1 MMRKFL
7 IFCFLVIL
15 PIACSRENAILRE
28 ASRNLESNPQS
39 ALYLLDSLDRNT
51 LSEREKATFDYLTA
65 YSFYRTYYYL
75 DEASEAA
82 LQRACLYFE
91 QNGPAM
97 DQMRAWELL
106 GTVQTATNRHESGL
120 VSFLKAEQVARS
132 IEKARLRAWALL
144 LFLVALFATIVL
156 YLWARK
162 AQTEKQLLLEREEND
177 RVMSIA
183 EDLQNRLSLL
193 QGTRKGGRSDIGLD
207 MLDRLCEQYY
217 VYEGTSSLQPKILKE
232 VRSLVEGLRAD
243 EKVQK
248 NLEQSLNDSHDQ
260 VIKRLRSACPKWKEE
275 DILLYMFTIAGFSST
290 TISTLLEKD
299 KPYVYNRLY
308 RLKERLKAL
317 DSPDKDFLLLQ
328 IEK

>member
-1 MMRKFL
+1 MRKLL
-7 IFCFLVIL
+7 IYCILAIL

-28 ASRNLESNPQS
+28 ASRNLESDPES

-51 LSEREKATFDYLTA
+51 LSDREKATFDYLTA
-65 YSFYRTYYYL
+65 YSFYKTYYFL
-75 DEASEAA
+75 DDASEAA

-91 QNGPAM
+91 KNGPAV
-97 DQMRAWELL
+97 DRMRAWELM
-106 GTVQTATNRHESGL
+106 GTVQTATNRYGSGL

-132 IEKARLRAWALL
+132 IEKARVRAWSL
-144 LFLVALFATIVL
+144 LFFIVAVLATLLL

-183 EDLQNRLSLL
+183 EDLQSRLSLL
-193 QGTRKGGRSDIGLD
+193 EGTRKGAGSDIGMD

-248 NLEQSLNDSHDQ
+248 SLEQSLNDSHDR
-260 VIKRLRSACPKWKEE
+260 VMKRLRAAFPKWKEE
-275 DILLYMFTIAGFSST
+275 DYLLYMFTVAGFSST

-299 KPYVYNRLY
+299 KPFVYNRVY
-308 RLKERLKAL
+308 RLKERIKAS
-317 DSPDKDFLLLQ
+317 DSPDRDFLLLQ
-328 IEK
+328 LEK

>member
-1 MMRKFL
+1 MRKFL
-7 IFCFLVIL
+7 IYCILAIL

-28 ASRNLESNPQS
+28 ASRNLENDPES

-65 YSFYRTYYYL
+65 YSFYRTYYFL
-75 DEASEAA
+75 DDASEAA

-91 QNGPAM
+91 QNGPAV
-97 DQMRAWELL
+97 DRMRAWELM
-106 GTVQTATNRHESGL
+106 GTVQTATNRYGSGL

-132 IEKARLRAWALL
+132 IEKARLRTWALL
-144 LFLVALFATIVL
+144 FFVVAVLATLLL

-162 AQTEKQLLLEREEND
+162 VQTEKQLLLEREEND

-193 QGTRKGGRSDIGLD
+193 QGMRRGGRSDIGLD

-243 EKVQK
+243 DKVQK

-260 VIKRLRSACPKWKEE
+260 VMKRLRAACPKWKEE
-275 DILLYMFTIAGFSST
+275 DYLLYMFTVAGFSST

-308 RLKERLKAL
+308 RLKERLKVL
-317 DSPDKDFLLLQ
+317 DASDKDFLLLQ
-328 IEK
+328 LEK

>member
-1 MMRKFL
+1 M
-7 IFCFLVIL
+7 
-15 PIACSRENAILRE
+15 RE
-28 ASRNLESNPQS
+28 ASRNLETDPEST
-39 ALYLLDSLDRNT
+39 LYLLDSLDRNT
-51 LSEREKATFDYLTA
+51 LSEKEKATFDYLTA
-65 YSFYRTYYYL
+65 YSFYRTYYFL
-75 DEASEAA
+75 DDASEAA

-91 QNGPAM
+91 QNGPAV
-97 DQMRAWELL
+97 DRMRAWERM
-106 GTVQTATNRHESGL
+106 GTVQTATNRYGSGL

-144 LFLVALFATIVL
+144 FFVVAVLATLLL

-162 AQTEKQLLLEREEND
+162 VQTEKQLLLEREEND

-193 QGTRKGGRSDIGLD
+193 QGTRKTGRSDIGLD

-260 VIKRLRSACPKWKEE
+260 VMKRLRAACPKWKEE
-275 DILLYMFTIAGFSST
+275 DILLYMFTVAGFSST

-308 RLKERLKAL
+308 RLKERLKTL
-317 DSPDKDFLLLQ
+317 EVPDRDFLLLQ
-328 IEK
+328 LEK

>member
-1 MMRKFL
+1 MRKLL

-28 ASRNLESNPQS
+28 ASRNLETNPQS

-51 LSEREKATFDYLTA
+51 LSDREKATFDYLTA
-65 YSFYRTYYYL
+65 YSFYRTYYFL
-75 DEASEAA
+75 DDASEAA

-91 QNGPAM
+91 QNGPAV
-97 DQMRAWELL
+97 DQMRAWELM
-106 GTVQTATNRHESGL
+106 GTVQTATNRYGSGL

-144 LFLVALFATIVL
+144 FFLVALFSTLVL

-162 AQTEKQLLLEREEND
+162 VQTEKQLLLEREEND

-183 EDLQNRLSLL
+183 EDLQSRLSVL
-193 QGTRKGGRSDIGLD
+193 QGTRRGGRSDIGLD

-260 VIKRLRSACPKWKEE
+260 VIRRLRSACPKWKEE

-308 RLKERLKAL
+308 RLKERLKVL

-328 IEK
+328 LEK

>member
-1 MMRKFL
+1 MRKLL

-51 LSEREKATFDYLTA
+51 LSDREKATFDYLTA
-65 YSFYRTYYYL
+65 YSFYRTYYFL
-75 DEASEAA
+75 DDASEAA

-91 QNGPAM
+91 QNGPAV
-97 DQMRAWELL
+97 DQMRAWELM
-106 GTVQTATNRHESGL
+106 GTVQTATNRYGSGL

-132 IEKARLRAWALL
+132 IEKARLRVWALL
-144 LFLVALFATIVL
+144 FFLVALFSTLVL

-162 AQTEKQLLLEREEND
+162 VQTEKQLLLEREEND

-183 EDLQNRLSLL
+183 EDLQSRLSVL
-193 QGTRKGGRSDIGLD
+193 QGTRRGGRSDIGLD

-232 VRSLVEGLRAD
+232 VRTLVEGLRAD

-248 NLEQSLNDSHDQ
+248 NLEQSMNDSHDQ
-260 VIKRLRSACPKWKEE
+260 VIRRLRSACPKWKEE

-308 RLKERLKAL
+308 RLKERLKVL

-328 IEK
+328 LEK

>member
-1 MMRKFL
+1 MRKFL
-7 IFCFLVIL
+7 VFCILAIL

-28 ASRNLESNPQS
+28 ASRNLENDPES
-39 ALYLLDSLDRNT
+39 ALYLLDSLDRNS
-51 LSEREKATFDYLTA
+51 LSEREKATYDYLTA
-65 YSFYRTYYYL
+65 YSFYRTYYFL
-75 DEASEAA
+75 DDASEAA

-91 QNGPAM
+91 KNGPAV
-97 DQMRAWELL
+97 DRMRAWELM
-106 GTVQTATNRHESGL
+106 GTVQTATNRYGSGL

-132 IEKARLRAWALL
+132 IETARVRTWALL
-144 LFLVALFATIVL
+144 FFLVAVLATLLL
-156 YLWARK
+156 YFWARK
-162 AQTEKQLLLEREEND
+162 IQTEKQLLLEREEND
-177 RVMSIA
+177 RIMSIA

-193 QGTRKGGRSDIGLD
+193 QGTRKSGRSDIGLD

-243 EKVQK
+243 DKVQK

-260 VIKRLRSACPKWKEE
+260 VMKRLRTACPKWKEE
-275 DILLYMFTIAGFSST
+275 DYLLYMFTVAGFSST

-308 RLKERLKAL
+308 RIKERIKAS
-317 DSPDKDFLLLQ
+317 DAPDRDFLLLQ
-328 IEK
+328 LEK

>member
-1 MMRKFL
+1 MRKLL

-15 PIACSRENAILRE
+15 PIACSRETAILRE

-51 LSEREKATFDYLTA
+51 LSDREKATFDYLTA
-65 YSFYRTYYYL
+65 YSFYRTYYFL
-75 DEASEAA
+75 DDASEAA

-91 QNGPAM
+91 QNGPAV
-97 DQMRAWELL
+97 DRMRAWELM
-106 GTVQTATNRHESGL
+106 GTVQTATNRYGSGL

-132 IEKARLRAWALL
+132 IEKARLRVWALL
-144 LFLVALFATIVL
+144 FFLVALFSTLVL

-162 AQTEKQLLLEREEND
+162 VQTEKQLLLEREEND

-183 EDLQNRLSLL
+183 EDLQSRLSVL
-193 QGTRKGGRSDIGLD
+193 QGTRRGG
-207 MLDRLCEQYY
+207 RLCEQYY

-232 VRSLVEGLRAD
+232 VRTLVEGLRAD

-260 VIKRLRSACPKWKEE
+260 VIRRLRSACPKWKEE

-308 RLKERLKAL
+308 RLKERLKVL

-328 IEK
+328 LEK

>member
-1 MMRKFL
+1 M
-7 IFCFLVIL
+7 
-15 PIACSRENAILRE
+15 RE
-28 ASRNLESNPQS
+28 ASRSLESDPTS
-39 ALYLLDSLDRNT
+39 TLYLLDSLDRNS
-51 LSEREKATFDYLTA
+51 LSDREKATFDYLTA
-65 YSFYRTYYYL
+65 YSFYRTYYFL
-75 DEASEAA
+75 DDASEAA

-91 QNGPAM
+91 KNGPAV
-97 DQMRAWELL
+97 DQMRAWELM
-106 GTVQTATNRHESGL
+106 GTVQTATNRYGSGL

-132 IEKARLRAWALL
+132 IERARLRTWALL
-144 LFLVALFATIVL
+144 FFLVAVLATLVL

-162 AQTEKQLLLEREEND
+162 MQAEKQLLLEREEND
-177 RVMSIA
+177 RIMSIA

-193 QGTRKGGRSDIGLD
+193 QGLRKGGRSDIGMD

-232 VRSLVEGLRAD
+232 VRTLVEGLRSD
-243 EKVQK
+243 EKVQR

-260 VIKRLRSACPKWKEE
+260 VMKRLRSACPKWKEE
-275 DILLYMFTIAGFSST
+275 DYLLYMFTVAGFSST

-317 DSPDKDFLLLQ
+317 DNPDREFLLLQ
-328 IEK
+328 LEK

>member
-1 MMRKFL
+1 MRKFL
-7 IFCFLVIL
+7 IYCILAIL

-28 ASRNLESNPQS
+28 ASRNMENDPES
-39 ALYLLDSLDRNT
+39 ALYLLDSLDRNS

-65 YSFYRTYYYL
+65 YSFYRTYYFL
-75 DEASEAA
+75 DDASEAA
-82 LQRACLYFE
+82 LQRACIYFDK
-91 QNGPAM
+91 NGPAV
-97 DQMRAWELL
+97 DQMRAWELM
-106 GTVQTATNRHESGL
+106 GTVQTATNRYGSGL
-120 VSFLKAEQVARS
+120 VSFLKAEEVARS
-132 IEKARLRAWALL
+132 IEKARLRTWALL
-144 LFLVALFATIVL
+144 FFVVAVLATLLL

-162 AQTEKQLLLEREEND
+162 VQTEKQLLLEREEND

-193 QGTRKGGRSDIGLD
+193 QGMRRGGRSDIGLD

-243 EKVQK
+243 DKVQK

-260 VIKRLRSACPKWKEE
+260 VMKRLRAACPKWKEE
-275 DILLYMFTIAGFSST
+275 DYLLYMFTVAGFSST

-308 RLKERLKAL
+308 RLKERLKVL
-317 DSPDKDFLLLQ
+317 DAPDKDFLLLQ
-328 IEK
+328 LEK

>member
-1 MMRKFL
+1 MRKLL

-51 LSEREKATFDYLTA
+51 LSDREKATFDYLTA
-65 YSFYRTYYYL
+65 YSFYRTYYFL
-75 DEASEAA
+75 DDASEAA

-91 QNGPAM
+91 QNGPAV
-97 DQMRAWELL
+97 DRMRAWELM
-106 GTVQTATNRHESGL
+106 GTVQTATNRYGSGL

-132 IEKARLRAWALL
+132 IEKARLRVWALL
-144 LFLVALFATIVL
+144 FFLVALFSTLVL

-162 AQTEKQLLLEREEND
+162 VQTEKQLLLEREEND

-183 EDLQNRLSLL
+183 EDLQSRLSVL
-193 QGTRKGGRSDIGLD
+193 QGTRRGGRSDIGLD

-232 VRSLVEGLRAD
+232 VRTLVEGLRAD

-260 VIKRLRSACPKWKEE
+260 VIKRLRAACPKWKEE
-275 DILLYMFTIAGFSST
+275 DILLYMFTLVGFSST

-308 RLKERLKAL
+308 RLKERLKVL

-328 IEK
+328 LEK

>member
-1 MMRKFL
+1 MRKLL
-7 IFCFLVIL
+7 IYCILVIL

-28 ASRNLESNPQS
+28 ASQNLESDPES
-39 ALYLLDSLDRNT
+39 ALYLLDSLDRNS

-65 YSFYRTYYYL
+65 YSFYRTYYFL
-75 DEASEAA
+75 DDASEAA

-91 QNGPAM
+91 KNGPAV
-97 DQMRAWELL
+97 DRMRAWELM
-106 GTVQTATNRHESGL
+106 GTVQTATNRYGSGL

-132 IEKARLRAWALL
+132 IEKARLRTWALL
-144 LFLVALFATIVL
+144 FFLVAVLATLLL
-156 YLWARK
+156 YFWARK
-162 AQTEKQLLLEREEND
+162 MQMEKQLLLEREEND
-177 RVMSIA
+177 RIMSIA

-193 QGTRKGGRSDIGLD
+193 QGTRKSGRSDIGLD

-232 VRSLVEGLRAD
+232 VRSLVEGLRSDDKA
-243 EKVQK
+243 QK

-260 VIKRLRSACPKWKEE
+260 VMKRLRAACPKWKDE
-275 DILLYMFTIAGFSST
+275 DYLLYMFTVAGFSST

-308 RLKERLKAL
+308 RIKERIKASEAA
-317 DSPDKDFLLLQ
+317 DRDFLLLQ
-328 IEK
+328 LEK

>member
-1 MMRKFL
+1 MRKFL
-7 IFCFLVIL
+7 ICCFLVIL
-15 PIACSRENAILRE
+15 PIACSRENPILRE
-28 ASRNLESNPQS
+28 ASRDLETDPES
-39 ALYLLDSLDRNT
+39 ALYLLDSLDRNS

-65 YSFYRTYYYL
+65 YSFYRTYYFL
-75 DEASEAA
+75 DDASEAA

-91 QNGPAM
+91 KNGPAV
-97 DQMRAWELL
+97 DQMRVWELM
-106 GTVQTATNRHESGL
+106 GTVQTATNRYGSGL

-132 IEKARLRAWALL
+132 IEKARLRTWALL
-144 LFLVALFATIVL
+144 FFLVALLATLLL
-156 YLWARK
+156 YFWARK
-162 AQTEKQLLLEREEND
+162 VQTEKQLLLEREEND

-183 EDLQNRLSLL
+183 EDLQNKLRRLKD
-193 QGTRKGGRSDIGLD
+193 TRKVGHSDIGMD

-248 NLEQSLNDSHDQ
+248 NLEQSLNESHDQ
-260 VIKRLRSACPKWKEE
+260 VMKRLRSACPKWKEE
-275 DILLYMFTIAGFSST
+275 DVLLYMFTVAGFSST

-308 RLKERLKAL
+308 RLKERLKVL
-317 DSPDKDFLLLQ
+317 DTPDRDFLLVQL
-328 IEK
+328 EK

>member
-1 MMRKFL
+1 MRKLL

-65 YSFYRTYYYL
+65 YSFYRTYYFL
-75 DEASEAA
+75 DDASEAA

-91 QNGPAM
+91 QNGPAV
-97 DQMRAWELL
+97 DRMRAWELM
-106 GTVQTATNRHESGL
+106 GTVQTATNRYGSGL

-132 IEKARLRAWALL
+132 IEKARLRVWALL
-144 LFLVALFATIVL
+144 FFLVALFSTLVL

-162 AQTEKQLLLEREEND
+162 VQTEKQLLLEREEND

-183 EDLQNRLSLL
+183 EDLQSRLSVL
-193 QGTRKGGRSDIGLD
+193 QGTRRGGRSDIGLD

-232 VRSLVEGLRAD
+232 VRTLVEGLRAD

-260 VIKRLRSACPKWKEE
+260 VIRRLRIACPKWKEE

-308 RLKERLKAL
+308 RLKERLKVL

-328 IEK
+328 LEK

>member
-1 MMRKFL
+1 MRKFL

-28 ASRNLESNPQS
+28 ASRNLETDPES

-51 LSEREKATFDYLTA
+51 LSERERATFDYLTA
-65 YSFYRTYYYL
+65 YSFYRTYYFL
-75 DEASEAA
+75 DDASEAA

-91 QNGPAM
+91 KNGPAV
-97 DQMRAWELL
+97 DRMRAWELM
-106 GTVQTATNRHESGL
+106 GTVQTATNRYGSGL

-132 IEKARLRAWALL
+132 IEKARLRTWALL
-144 LFLVALFATIVL
+144 FFLVAVLATLLL
-156 YLWARK
+156 YFWARK
-162 AQTEKQLLLEREEND
+162 MQMEKQLLLEREEND
-177 RVMSIA
+177 RIMSIA

-193 QGTRKGGRSDIGLD
+193 QGTRKSGRSDIGLD

-232 VRSLVEGLRAD
+232 VRSLVEGLRSDDKA
-243 EKVQK
+243 QK

-260 VIKRLRSACPKWKEE
+260 VMKRLRAACPKWKEE
-275 DILLYMFTIAGFSST
+275 DYLLYMFTVAGFSST

-308 RLKERLKAL
+308 RIKERIKA
-317 DSPDKDFLLLQ
+317 SEAPDRDFLLLQ
-328 IEK
+328 LEK

>member
-1 MMRKFL
+1 M
-7 IFCFLVIL
+7 
-15 PIACSRENAILRE
+15 RE
-28 ASRNLESNPQS
+28 ASRDLETDPES
-39 ALYLLDSLDRNT
+39 ALYLLDSLDRNS

-65 YSFYRTYYYL
+65 YSFYRTYYFL
-75 DEASEAA
+75 DDASEAA

-91 QNGPAM
+91 KNGPAV
-97 DQMRAWELL
+97 DQMRVWELM
-106 GTVQTATNRHESGL
+106 GTVQTATNRYGSGL

-132 IEKARLRAWALL
+132 IEKARLRTWALL
-144 LFLVALFATIVL
+144 FFLVALLATLLL
-156 YLWARK
+156 YFWARK
-162 AQTEKQLLLEREEND
+162 VQTEKQLLLEREEND

-183 EDLQNRLSLL
+183 EDLQNKLRRL
-193 QGTRKGGRSDIGLD
+193 QGTRKVGHSDIGMD

-248 NLEQSLNDSHDQ
+248 NLEQSLNESHDQ
-260 VIKRLRSACPKWKEE
+260 VMKRLRSACPKWKEE
-275 DILLYMFTIAGFSST
+275 DVLLYMFTVAGFSST

-308 RLKERLKAL
+308 RLKERLKVL
-317 DSPDKDFLLLQ
+317 DTPDRDFLLVQL
-328 IEK
+328 EK

>member
-1 MMRKFL
+1 MRKLL
-7 IFCFLVIL
+7 IFCILAIL

-28 ASRNLESNPQS
+28 ASRNLESDPES

-51 LSEREKATFDYLTA
+51 LSDREKATFDYLTA
-65 YSFYRTYYYL
+65 YSFYKTYYFL
-75 DEASEAA
+75 DDASEAA

-91 QNGPAM
+91 KNGPAV
-97 DQMRAWELL
+97 DRMRAWELM
-106 GTVQTATNRHESGL
+106 GTVQTATNRYGSGL

-132 IEKARLRAWALL
+132 IEKARVRAWSL
-144 LFLVALFATIVL
+144 LFFIVAVLATLLL

-183 EDLQNRLSLL
+183 EDLQSRLSLL
-193 QGTRKGGRSDIGLD
+193 EGTRKGAGSDIGMD

-248 NLEQSLNDSHDQ
+248 SLEQSLNDSHDR
-260 VIKRLRSACPKWKEE
+260 VMKRLRTAFPKWKEE
-275 DILLYMFTIAGFSST
+275 DYLLYMFTVAGFSST

-299 KPYVYNRLY
+299 KPFVYNRVY
-308 RLKERLKAL
+308 RLKERIKAS
-317 DSPDKDFLLLQ
+317 DSPDRDFLLLQ
-328 IEK
+328 LEK

>member
-1 MMRKFL
+1 MRKLL

-51 LSEREKATFDYLTA
+51 LSDREKATFDYLTA
-65 YSFYRTYYYL
+65 YSFYRTYYFL
-75 DEASEAA
+75 DDASEAA

-91 QNGPAM
+91 QNGPAV
-97 DQMRAWELL
+97 DRMRAWELM
-106 GTVQTATNRHESGL
+106 GTVQTATNRYGSGL

-132 IEKARLRAWALL
+132 IEKARLRVWALL
-144 LFLVALFATIVL
+144 FFLVALFSTLVL

-162 AQTEKQLLLEREEND
+162 VQTEKQLLLEREEND

-183 EDLQNRLSLL
+183 EDLQSRLSVL
-193 QGTRKGGRSDIGLD
+193 QGTRRGGRSDIGLD

-232 VRSLVEGLRAD
+232 VRTLVEGLRAD

-260 VIKRLRSACPKWKEE
+260 VIRRLRSACPKWKEE

-308 RLKERLKAL
+308 RLKERLKVL

-328 IEK
+328 LEK

>member
-1 MMRKFL
+1 MRKFL
-7 IFCFLVIL
+7 ICCFLVIL

-28 ASRNLESNPQS
+28 ASRNLETDPEST
-39 ALYLLDSLDRNT
+39 LYLLDSLDRNS
-51 LSEREKATFDYLTA
+51 LSEKEKATFDYLTA
-65 YSFYRTYYYL
+65 YSFYRTYYFL
-75 DEASEAA
+75 DDASEAA

-91 QNGPAM
+91 QNGPAV
-97 DQMRAWELL
+97 DRMRAWELM
-106 GTVQTATNRHESGL
+106 GTVQTATNRYGSGL

-144 LFLVALFATIVL
+144 FFVVAVLATLLL

-162 AQTEKQLLLEREEND
+162 VQTEKQLLLEREEND

-193 QGTRKGGRSDIGLD
+193 QGTRKTGRSDIGLD

-248 NLEQSLNDSHDQ
+248 NLEQSLNESHDQ
-260 VIKRLRSACPKWKEE
+260 VMKRLRAACPKWKEE
-275 DILLYMFTIAGFSST
+275 DILLYMFTVAGFSST

-308 RLKERLKAL
+308 RLKERLKTL
-317 DSPDKDFLLLQ
+317 EVPDRDFLLLQ
-328 IEK
+328 LEK

>member
-1 MMRKFL
+1 MRKLL

-28 ASRNLESNPQS
+28 ASRNLETNPQS

-51 LSEREKATFDYLTA
+51 LSDREKATFDYLTA
-65 YSFYRTYYYL
+65 YSFYRTYYFL
-75 DEASEAA
+75 DDASEAA

-91 QNGPAM
+91 QNGPAV
-97 DQMRAWELL
+97 DQMRAWELM
-106 GTVQTATNRHESGL
+106 GTVQTATNRYGSGL

-144 LFLVALFATIVL
+144 FFLVALFSTLVL

-162 AQTEKQLLLEREEND
+162 VQTEKQLLLEREEND

-183 EDLQNRLSLL
+183 EDLQGRLSVL
-193 QGTRKGGRSDIGLD
+193 QGTRRGGRSDIGLD

-232 VRSLVEGLRAD
+232 VRTLVEGLRAD

-260 VIKRLRSACPKWKEE
+260 VIRRLRSACPKWKEE

-308 RLKERLKAL
+308 RLKERLKVL

-328 IEK
+328 LEK

>member
-1 MMRKFL
+1 MRKLL

-65 YSFYRTYYYL
+65 YSFYRTYYFL
-75 DEASEAA
+75 DDASEAA

-91 QNGPAM
+91 HNGPAV
-97 DQMRAWELL
+97 DRMRAWELM
-106 GTVQTATNRHESGL
+106 GTVQTATNRYGSGL

-132 IEKARLRAWALL
+132 IEKARLRVWALL
-144 LFLVALFATIVL
+144 FFLVALFSTLVL

-162 AQTEKQLLLEREEND
+162 VQTEKQLLLEREEND

-183 EDLQNRLSLL
+183 EDLQSRLSVL
-193 QGTRKGGRSDIGLD
+193 QGTRRGGRSDIGLD

-232 VRSLVEGLRAD
+232 VRTLVEGLRAD

-260 VIKRLRSACPKWKEE
+260 VIRRLRSACPKWKEE

-308 RLKERLKAL
+308 RLKERLKVL

-328 IEK
+328 LEK